1 MPQALWFRVVSRG
14 AFWASDALLATC
26 SKPLDVLHGDGL
38 LFRRLG
44 NLVRGGLLRR
54 LLGGEVGNSLQ
65 VEPNFYIIIY
75 STTWF
80 KENLTSNSRN
90 FGVFWN
96 SHHPT

>member
-1 MPQALWFRVVSRG
+1 MVSRG
-14 AFWASDALLATC
+14 AFWASIALLAAC
-26 SKPLDVLHGDGL
+26 SKPPDVLHGDGL

-44 NLVRGGLLRR
+44 GLVRGGLLRR

-65 VEPNFYIIIY
+65 VEATFYVLIY
-75 STTWF
+75 PTTWF

-96 SHHPT
+96 